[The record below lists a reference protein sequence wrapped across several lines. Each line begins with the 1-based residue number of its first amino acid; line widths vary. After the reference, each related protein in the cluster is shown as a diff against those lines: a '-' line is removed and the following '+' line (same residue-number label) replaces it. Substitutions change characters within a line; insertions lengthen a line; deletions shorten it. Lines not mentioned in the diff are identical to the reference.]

1 VETARIDEIAEL
13 LTLSSLS
20 VRTAER
26 QSTGTENSHYGV
38 QALQTKG
45 NFSAGRPAGKLKHKS
60 KKKPAGRQ
68 IKAQVKK
75 KLPSPCLVPRANFFC
90 VGILLI

>member
-1 VETARIDEIAEL
+1 METARIDEIAEL

-45 NFSAGRPAGKLKHKS
+45 NFSTGRPAGKLKHKS
-60 KKKPAGRQ
+60 KKK
-68 IKAQVKK
+68 
-75 KLPSPCLVPRANFFC
+75 LPKPCLVPRVNFFT
-90 VGILLI
+90 LESY